1 MYKPTRV
8 FTRFITLFR
17 NTACIWAAIL
27 LILIPAVTMAA
38 DLPGKGKTVTPCY
51 NGIVEELFQL
61 LVVNKGMEK
70 LGYKVKTPMELEI
83 TAMHLA
89 VGQGDADYNANSW
102 IPMHNAFYER
112 VGGESTV
119 TRIGT
124 LVEGAVQ
131 GYLVDKKTADKYG
144 IKTINDL
151 TDPKLAGLFDA
162 DGDGKADLTGCNPG
176 WGCERVIEHHMKA
189 YKLGNTVT
197 HNQGSYF
204 ALIADTIAKYKSGD
218 PILYYTWSPQWVG
231 GVLVP
236 GQDVTWLEVTHT
248 ALPSGEEGANTMT
261 TDGKNLGFSVNSIH
275 VFANNKFL
283 EKNPAA
289 KRFFE
294 LARIP
299 INDIGAQNLKMRDGE
314 KSLKDIDRHADEWI
328 AANQAM
334 FDSWIAQAVAA
345 AK

>member
-1 MYKPTRV
+1 MQHLIQPSKSRKTIFS
-8 FTRFITLFR
+8 FTATLIF
-17 NTACIWAAIL
+17 L
-27 LILIPAVTMAA
+27 LFLIPGFIAAA
-38 DLPGKGKTVTPCY
+38 DLPGKGKSVKPCY

-61 LVVNKGMEK
+61 LVVNKGLER
-70 LGYKVKTPMELEI
+70 LGYDVREPMELEI

-102 IPMHNAFYER
+102 IPMHNAFYKR

-131 GYLVDKKTADKYG
+131 GYLVDKKTAEKYG

-151 TDPKLAGLFDA
+151 TDPKLAALFDS

-189 YKLGNTVT
+189 YNLEKTVT

-204 ALIADTIAKYKSGD
+204 ALIADTIARYKAGS
-218 PILYYTWSPQWVG
+218 PVLYYTWSPQWVS

-236 GQDVTWLEVTHT
+236 GKNVTWLEVTHT
-248 ALPSGEEGANTMT
+248 ALPSGEEGANTKT
-261 TDGKNLGFSVNSIH
+261 INGKNLGFSVNSIH
-275 VFANNKFL
+275 VFANNTFL
-283 EKNPAA
+283 KENPAA

-294 LARIP
+294 MAQIP

-314 KSLKDIDRHADEWI
+314 KSLKDINRHANEWI
-328 AANQAM
+328 AANQAR
-334 FDSWIAQAVAA
+334 FDDWIAEAVKAA
-345 AK
+345 Q

>member
-1 MYKPTRV
+1 M
-8 FTRFITLFR
+8 
-17 NTACIWAAIL
+17 AALL
-27 LILIPAVTMAA
+27 LIIFLIPATAPA
-38 DLPGKGKTVTPCY
+38 QDLPGEGKTVKPCY

-61 LVVNKGMEK
+61 LVVNKGLER
-70 LGYKVKTPMELEI
+70 LGYKVKEPMELEI

-112 VGGESTV
+112 VGGEGTV

-131 GYLVDKKTADKYG
+131 GYLVDKKTAEKYG

-189 YKLGNTVT
+189 YNLGNTVT

-204 ALIADTIAKYKSGD
+204 ALIADTIAKYKAGK
-218 PILYYTWSPQWVG
+218 PVLYYTWSPQWVG

-236 GQDVTWLEVTHT
+236 GKDVTWLEVTHT
-248 ALPSGEEGANTMT
+248 ALPSGEEGANTKT
-261 TDGKNLGFSVNSIH
+261 RDGKNLGFSVNSIH
-275 VFANNKFL
+275 VFANNTFL
-283 EKNPAA
+283 QKNPAA

-314 KSLKDIDRHADEWI
+314 KSVKDINRHADEWI
-328 AANQAM
+328 AANQAT
-334 FDSWIAQAVAA
+334 FDSWIEEAVKA

>member
-1 MYKPTRV
+1 MQKKNHASKTGKSILIFLALV
-8 FTRFITLFR
+8 FA
-17 NTACIWAAIL
+17 ACIMAAGTSI
-27 LILIPAVTMAA
+27 AA
-38 DLPGKGKTVTPCY
+38 DLPGKGKTVKPCY

-61 LVVNKGMEK
+61 LVVNKGLER
-70 LGYKVKTPMELEI
+70 LGYKVRTPMELEI

-102 IPMHNAFYER
+102 IPMHNAFYEK
-112 VGGESTV
+112 VGGAQKV

-131 GYLVDKKTADKYG
+131 GYLIDKKTAEQYG

-151 TDPKLAGLFDA
+151 TDPALAKLFDA

-176 WGCERVIEHHMKA
+176 WGCERVIEYHMNA
-189 YKLGNTVT
+189 YQLHKTVT

-204 ALIADTIAKYKSGD
+204 ALIADTIAKYKSGK

-236 GQDVTWLEVTHT
+236 GEDVTWLQVSHT
-248 ALPSGEEGANTMT
+248 ALPKGEEGANTLT
-261 TDGKNLGFSVNSIH
+261 ADGKNLGFSVNSIH
-275 VFANNKFL
+275 VFANNTFL
-283 EKNPAA
+283 KKNPAA

-314 KSLKDIDRHADEWI
+314 KSLKDINRHADEWI
-328 AANQAM
+328 SANQAL
-334 FDSWIAQAVAA
+334 FDSWVQQAINTAQ
-345 AK
+345 